1 MRISD
6 WSSDVCSSDLEP
18 EIGRALSTHAASQQ
32 GKGWKGRGAAG
43 DSYRGADRGVHGSF
57 ALSVI
62 PNLFRDPWTQSAQ
75 DRAMSCSWML
85 KQVQHD
91 EGGEPA
97 HVARLSRPPCP
108 CTCANGPA
116 RGAAG
121 WRRSEE
127 RRVGKECVSTCRSRW
142 SPCH

>member
-1 MRISD
+1 MMAMLRRDIAE
-6 WSSDVCSSDLEP
+6 VFQKNEP

-97 HVARLSRPPCP
+97 HVSRLS
-108 CTCANGPA
+108 N
-116 RGAAG
+116 
-121 WRRSEE
+121 SEE
-127 RRVGKECVSTCRSRW
+127 RRVGKQCVSTCRYRW
-142 SPCH
+142 APYP

>member
-1 MRISD
+1 MMAMLRRDIAE
-6 WSSDVCSSDLEP
+6 VFQKNEP

-75 DRAMSCSWML
+75 DRAM
-85 KQVQHD
+85 
-91 EGGEPA
+91 
-97 HVARLSRPPCP
+97 
-108 CTCANGPA
+108 
-116 RGAAG
+116 
-121 WRRSEE
+121 RSEE
-127 RRVGKECVSTCRSRW
+127 HTSELQSLMRNSYAVFCLKKKNKDGLIIKCW
-142 SPCH
+142 SNIDHIQL